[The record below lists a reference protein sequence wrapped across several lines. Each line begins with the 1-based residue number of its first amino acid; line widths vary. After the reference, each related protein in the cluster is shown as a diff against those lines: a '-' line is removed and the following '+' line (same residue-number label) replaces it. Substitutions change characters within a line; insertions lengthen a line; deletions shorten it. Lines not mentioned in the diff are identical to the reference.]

1 MAATASAAIE
11 SKPKCCYRRRC
22 VFRLY
27 FGRFSLSHDFRLQTN
42 TFIFCIIISMTTH
55 FHFVCLSS
63 VSFSLLLVLLL
74 RLLCVS
80 AFFARHSIM
89 FIGRLNSIGLCAI
102 CMYIVQLNIVQMY
115 FVMWLSNS
123 LIYRNFQLHVEWC
136 LSSIAFVYTFFDLF
150 LYSICALCMLLF
162 YFCPSTSIFTWFS
175 EFLPLFLV
183 QLYSKF
189 SESFFIE

>member
-1 MAATASAAIE
+1 MLNTHCIQSLKANHKLFFLKTFFFSLYIFFAFERVHGYHVKFFLQLAATASAAIE
-11 SKPKCCYRRRC
+11 SKQKCCYRRRC

-89 FIGRLNSIGLCAI
+89 FIGRLNSIGLCAM

-123 LIYRNFQLHVEWC
+123 LIYRNFQLHVE
-136 LSSIAFVYTFFDLF
+136 
-150 LYSICALCMLLF
+150 
-162 YFCPSTSIFTWFS
+162 
-175 EFLPLFLV
+175 
-183 QLYSKF
+183 
-189 SESFFIE
+189 